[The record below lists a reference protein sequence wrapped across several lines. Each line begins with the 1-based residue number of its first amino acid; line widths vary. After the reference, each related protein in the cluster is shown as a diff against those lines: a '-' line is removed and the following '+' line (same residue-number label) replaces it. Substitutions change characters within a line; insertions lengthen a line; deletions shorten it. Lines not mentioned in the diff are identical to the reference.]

1 MREVVIQQGKGRG
14 WPWREGEGMKS
25 RQWTKGGGMK
35 GRARKAG
42 EPWGGEHIA
51 PCPHSLPLLRPL
63 FRVCVCVFALLA
75 VMHVRT
81 LGEQSQCC
89 SHAGCEHE
97 SVDLSHWVAAMVV
110 RMTMMDIM
118 LWL

>member
-1 MREVVIQQGKGRG
+1 MRRRSLARNVDASWQVHVLTVLAYLCAEQYR
-14 WPWREGEGMKS
+14 
-25 RQWTKGGGMK
+25 
-35 GRARKAG
+35 RARHGVA
-42 EPWGGEHIA
+42 
-51 PCPHSLPLLRPL
+51 STLLHVL
-63 FRVCVCVFALLA
+63 THYHCSDHFFERVCVCVFALLA

-110 RMTMMDIM
+110 MMTRMNSSIM